1 MNNENE
7 DKPNEPSGE
16 NRLSL
21 SRAIAPISA
30 AMTNAVRI
38 IRAPNADNLP
48 QIFPR
53 SQYADFLPEIE
64 AVAEREHSPLAR
76 VLIIALSSLFLA
88 ALAWAGFAEVDKV
101 ATAQAQVRPVGR
113 VKVINHPDGGTV
125 TALHVREGSVVK
137 EGDILLELDPTLVR
151 QELAKATNEWL
162 TRSAELAR
170 LTSEITGKPLEF
182 PADVIELR
190 PDLVETQTRLFEERK
205 SGLGSRRGAAGNVIS
220 QRQAEVAGLTEQLLK
235 MQASLDVLR
244 EQEEAT
250 ATLMDKGYFPKLR
263 YLSIKRQ
270 VTEQEA
276 QIAQIKA
283 QLASARAGLHE
294 ASNKREGLD
303 SDSNA
308 DMLDKLGTARRD
320 RDVAYRTVEQH
331 KARIEAMA
339 LRSPV
344 DGVVQK
350 LIINSAGQAVRPGE
364 AVLNIIPTG
373 DSLVVEA
380 NISNADIGY
389 IQIGQRA
396 TVKIATY
403 DHIKFGTLDG
413 EVEQISADAVEDP
426 KTHELTYPVIV
437 RTKRTYLGDRP
448 GVYQVQPGM
457 LAEVDFKIG
466 ERTILSYLTDRVLH
480 TTSNAF
486 HER

>member
-1 MNNENE
+1 MSSESI
-7 DKPNEPSGE
+7 DKPNEPGGE
-16 NRLSL
+16 QRLSL
-21 SRAIAPISA
+21 SRAIAPIGTAVANA
-30 AMTNAVRI
+30 ARI
-38 IRAPNADNLP
+38 IRAPDADNLP

-76 VLIIALSSLFLA
+76 VLIIALSALFLA

-101 ATAQAQVRPVGR
+101 ATATAQVRPVGR
-113 VKVINHPDGGTV
+113 VKVINHPEGGTV
-125 TALHVREGSVVK
+125 TALHIREGAVVK
-137 EGDILLELDPTLVR
+137 SGDVLLELDPTLVQ
-151 QELAKATNEWL
+151 QELAKATNDWL

-170 LTSEITGKPLEF
+170 LTAEMTGKPLEF
-182 PADVIELR
+182 PPEVVQLR

-205 SGLGSRRGAAGNVIS
+205 SGLGSRRGAAGSVIG
-220 QRQAEVAGLTEQLLK
+220 QRQAEVAGLAEQLTK
-235 MQASLDVLR
+235 MQASLEVLK
-244 EQEEAT
+244 EQEQAT
-250 ATLMDKGYFPKLR
+250 ASLMDKGYFPKLR

-283 QLASARAGLHE
+283 QLASARAALHE
-294 ASNKREGLD
+294 ATNKREGLD

-308 DMLDKLGTARRD
+308 DVLDKLGAARRD

-331 KARIEAMA
+331 KARLEAMA

-350 LIINSAGQAVRPGE
+350 LTINSAGQAVRPGE
-364 AVLNIIPTG
+364 AVMNIVPTG

-380 NISNADIGY
+380 QVSNADIGY
-389 IQIGQRA
+389 IEVGQRA
-396 TVKIATY
+396 TVKVATY

-413 EVEQISADAVEDP
+413 VVEQISADAAEDP

-448 GVYQVQPGM
+448 GLYQVQPGM

-486 HER
+486 RER